1 MAKSRLIQSNFTT
14 GEIAPTL
21 RARID
26 IEKYYNGCTKAENVV
41 ILPHGGL
48 KRRPGLA
55 KTADTHQPDAIRIE
69 SFEFSVTQEYLIL
82 FEPSAIKIFKD
93 GALQST
99 EVSPYTTAEVIKDLD
114 VIQSADTMIIVH
126 EDFAPRQLQRQGS
139 DTNWAVSIIALTNVP
154 TYDFG
159 AGAEP
164 VWSATRGW
172 PRTATFHGGRLW
184 FGGSKQKI
192 NSIWGSVVNVFFD
205 FNVGTGLA
213 DDAIFDTLDTD
224 QYNAIQGIYSGRHLQ
239 VFTSGG
245 EFYNSS
251 SVIAPTTSSWKR
263 QTAYGSIRERPISV
277 DGATLFVDRSTRT
290 VRQFIWSFNEDSY
303 ISTNITLISS
313 HIVNN
318 IQAIAAIR
326 GSDTD
331 VSDFVYV
338 VNGDGTVAVMNTMRL
353 EQIQGWTRWTTDGL
367 FKDITVVGKTV
378 YFIVE
383 RDGINF
389 VEYLREGTYTDHNV
403 AVFGTRP
410 TTDNI
415 VHLGDNIIN
424 GGGSN
429 ILHTD
434 LTTGTLISEV
444 DTDYIDAL
452 TTREFKVVTD
462 NSIQADSLVTVLGVN
477 DNKMVLPRD
486 AYSAE
491 VGIAY
496 NVSIKTLPLNVGTQA
511 DGQIVNLQKR
521 VNRVILNLHESLG
534 VYVESEFLGDK
545 VFPVILNE
553 AAEPFTGIKEIY
565 LFGYINR
572 LVEVEVSQ
580 TDALPFT
587 LLSIDSEIEG

>member
-26 IEKYYNGCTKAENVV
+26 IEKYYNGCSRAENVT

-55 KTADTHQPDAIRIE
+55 KASDSFQPNALRLE
-69 SFEFSVTQEYLIL
+69 AFEFSTTQEYLIS
-82 FEPSAIKIFKD
+82 FESNAIKIFKD
-93 GALQST
+93 GVLQST
-99 EVSPYTTAEVIKDLD
+99 EVSPYATEAEIKDLD

-126 EDFAPRQLQRQGS
+126 EDYAPRQLQRQGS
-139 DTNWAVSIIALTNVP
+139 DTNWALSTITLLNIP
-154 TYDFG
+154 QYDFG
-159 AGAEP
+159 TGAED

-172 PRTATFHGGRLW
+172 PRTATFHSGRLW
-184 FGGSKQKI
+184 FGGSKEKI
-192 NSIWGSVVNVFFD
+192 NSIWGSVTNVFFD

-224 QYNAIQGIYSGRHLQ
+224 QYNAVQGIYSGRHLQ

-251 SVIAPTTSSWKR
+251 TVITPSTSSWKR
-263 QTAYGSIRERPISV
+263 QTAYGASRERPVSV
-277 DGATLFVDRSTRT
+277 DGATLFVDRSART

-313 HIVNN
+313 HIVND
-318 IQAIAAIR
+318 IQALATIR
-326 GSDTD
+326 GSETD

-353 EQIQGWTRWTTDGL
+353 EQIQGWTRWTTEGS
-367 FKDITVVGKTV
+367 FKDVTVVGKTV
-378 YFIVE
+378 YFLVNRYGNNYI
-383 RDGINF
+383 
-389 VEYLREGTYTDHNV
+389 EYLREGTYTDHNI
-403 AVFGTRP
+403 AILGERP
-410 TTDNI
+410 VQENVTHIGVNVVSGLNNI
-415 VHLGDNIIN
+415 VHTDN
-424 GGGSN
+424 
-429 ILHTD
+429 TV
-434 LTTGTLISEV
+434 GTAITEI
-444 DTDYIDAL
+444 DTDYVDEL
-452 TTREFKVVTD
+452 TPRTFKVVTD
-462 NSIQADSLVTVLGVN
+462 HSIQPDALLTILGTD
-477 DNKMVLPRD
+477 DNKMVLPRE

-491 VGIAY
+491 VGMAY
-496 NVSIKTLPLNVGTQA
+496 NVSVKTLPLNVGTKA
-511 DGQIVNLQKR
+511 DGQIVNLEKR
-521 VNRVILNLHESLG
+521 VNRVILNLYESLG
-534 VYVESEFLGDK
+534 VFVESEFLGDK
-545 VFPVILNE
+545 VFPVVLNE
-553 AAEPFTGIKEIY
+553 AAEPYTGIKEMY
-565 LFGYINR
+565 LFGYVNR